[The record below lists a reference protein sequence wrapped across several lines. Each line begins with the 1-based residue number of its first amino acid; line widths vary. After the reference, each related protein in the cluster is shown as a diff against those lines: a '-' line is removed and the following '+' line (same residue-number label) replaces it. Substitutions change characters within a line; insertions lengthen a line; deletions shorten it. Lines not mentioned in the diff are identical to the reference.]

1 MSEIRQVHS
10 LAFQLKEQHQPIVT
24 FVGTEQGCS
33 AGAAIRD
40 IDFNIF
46 QDKAFVAWKAVT
58 TPQKINFYRYAEK
71 NLTKTNATDWAKLY
85 SFVCGFL

>member
-10 LAFQLKEQHQPIVT
+10 LAFQLKEQHQPVVT

-33 AGAAIRD
+33 AGAAIHD

-58 TPQKINFYRYAEK
+58 TPQKINFYRYAEN
-71 NLTKTNATDWAKLY
+71 NLTKTNATDWAMLY
-85 SFVCGFL
+85 SFVCGIL